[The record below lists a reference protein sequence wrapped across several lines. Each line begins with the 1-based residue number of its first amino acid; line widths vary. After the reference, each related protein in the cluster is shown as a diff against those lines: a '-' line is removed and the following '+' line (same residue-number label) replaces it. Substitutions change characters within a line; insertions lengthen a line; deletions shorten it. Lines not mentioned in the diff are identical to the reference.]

1 MSKTTITINGEEC
14 VILPAPKGA
23 FILKDGDSFPY
34 FVPYIAVRTTMI
46 EYINGTKETIM
57 YALCISYGK
66 SLELLST
73 NQYPLRTDVFDKEL
87 QKLYEGFKEV
97 GDYDLRKVVICL
109 YQLFT
114 HNQTSISPTAI
125 EWFKEKFKEHN
136 ITKADFDVF
145 A

>member
-23 FILKDGDSFPY
+23 FLVKDGLQYPY
-34 FVPYIAVRTTMI
+34 FVEYAAISTYDSPYPNVYGI
-46 EYINGTKETIM
+46 ELNES
-57 YALCISYGK
+57 YAEIQDKQYGEKLK
-66 SLELLST
+66 SDVWSGILE
-73 NQYPLRTDVFDKEL
+73 NL
-87 QKLYEGFKEV
+87 QKSAIESGEDDMRRFVTETYQAFRTH
-97 GDYDLRKVVICL
+97 DTPMDL
-109 YQLFT
+109 
-114 HNQTSISPTAI
+114 SAI

>member
-23 FILKDGDSFPY
+23 FIAKDGLQYPY
-34 FVPYIAVRTTMI
+34 FVEYAALSTSDKT
-46 EYINGTKETIM
+46 EYISI
-57 YALCISYGK
+57 YG
-66 SLELLST
+66 LELSENEAYLDINCGEEELYSEVT
-73 NQYPLRTDVFDKEL
+73 VFTLKKFLNLETEQEGDPRAHIIY
-87 QKLYEGFKEV
+87 LYSQFKEH
-97 GDYDLRKVVICL
+97 GTPMDL
-109 YQLFT
+109 
-114 HNQTSISPTAI
+114 SAI